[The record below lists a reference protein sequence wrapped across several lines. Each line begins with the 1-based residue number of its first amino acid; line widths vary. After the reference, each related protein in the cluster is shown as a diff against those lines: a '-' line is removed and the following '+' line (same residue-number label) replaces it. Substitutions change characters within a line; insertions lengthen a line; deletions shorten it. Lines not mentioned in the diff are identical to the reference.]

1 MKKMYELGIAFGG
14 GGTRGYYHA
23 GVLKRL
29 LELGYRPQIVSGTS
43 VGAIVAALYAQGLS
57 TENMLDAFN
66 VLTLKDF
73 LEPRIPKEYLT
84 DSKPVRKILE
94 RTLMAKTFEE
104 LKIPLKIVTTCL
116 ESSKEVVFEKGP
128 LIDAIIASCSV
139 PVVFPPVRIQGKH
152 YVDGGVSRNVPVYPI
167 RKECKKVLAVNLF
180 PVSEKEVEY
189 SRSMKHIAERCVT
202 MLFNAGAS
210 YDLSLADMVIQDI
223 EMAGYS
229 TYDFKHREEMFKL
242 GYNASALKLLNKI
255 G

>member
-152 YVDGGVSRNVPVYPI
+152 YVDGGVIRNVPVYVI

-180 PVSEKEVEY
+180 PVSENEVEY

-242 GYNASALKLLNKI
+242 GYNASALKLLDKI

>member
-1 MKKMYELGIAFGG
+1 MNKKYELGIAFGG

-29 LELGYRPQIVSGTS
+29 LELGYKPQIVAGTS
-43 VGAIVAALYAQGLS
+43 VGAIVAAMYAQGLS
-57 TENMLDAFN
+57 TGSMLDAFN

-73 LEPRIPKEYLT
+73 LAPRIPKEYLT
-84 DSKPVRKILE
+84 DSKPVRLILE
-94 RTLMAKTFEE
+94 KTLKAKTFEE
-104 LKIPLKIVTTCL
+104 LEIPLKIVATCL
-116 ESSKEVVFEKGP
+116 ESGKEVVFDSGS

-139 PVVFPPVRIQGKH
+139 PVVFPPVKIQGKH
-152 YVDGGVSRNVPVYPI
+152 YVDGGVIRNVPVSVI
-167 RKECKKVLAVNLF
+167 RRECKKVLAVNLF
-180 PVSEKEVEY
+180 PVTEKEVEY

-210 YDLSLADMVIQDI
+210 YDLGLADTVIQDV

-229 TYDFKHREEMFKL
+229 TYDFKHRAEMFNL
-242 GYNASALKLLNKI
+242 GYNARALRLLHKM

>member
-152 YVDGGVSRNVPVYPI
+152 YVDGGVIRNVPAYPI

-180 PVSEKEVEY
+180 PVSENEVEY

-242 GYNASALKLLNKI
+242 GYNASALKLLDKI